1 MTFLALKIDLL
12 QELHAALE
20 PQVAEIAKTPSS
32 HQEKAKAVNAI
43 IGEASAALRARVSA
57 ITDATER
64 QNSLIVLQYCLSVVS
79 LEYRH
84 RVWPY
89 EYMAFS
95 RRVGELWERLCAVC
109 WDAPSRPLLTNI
121 EVPAFSKVTRDIKR
135 RILTAANVSPS
146 LKSIEEDVDLLVD
159 LVGTINMK
167 EDQVFAIDGVPH
179 IVDFKSGFGSNEK
192 GNTLRLLG
200 VARAYKLWDHQSQL
214 FLLVRQEKNNNYLN
228 VLRRSELWEVCA
240 GEEAYKKIDEL
251 TGADFT
257 TLRNEIIDFD
267 KDLSKKMLA
276 DIDAHLASLR
286 DYLKW

>member
-1 MTFLALKIDLL
+1 MTYLKMKEEFLA
-12 QELHAALE
+12 ELHNELE
-20 PQVAEIAKTPSS
+20 PQVSEILKTPVS
-32 HQEKAKAVNAI
+32 HQDKAKAVNGV
-43 IGEASAALRARVSA
+43 IGEASSNMRSRIADIKDPA
-57 ITDATER
+57 ER

-95 RRVGELWERLCAVC
+95 RRIGELWERLCAVC
-109 WDAPSRPLLTNI
+109 WDAPSRNGLSAL
-121 EVPAFSKVTRDIKR
+121 EVPSFAKVTKGIKK
-135 RILTAANVSPS
+135 RILTAAEGSPS
-146 LKSIEEDVDLLVD
+146 LKTIEEDVDILVD
-159 LVGTINMK
+159 LVGTINMR
-167 EDQVFAIDGVPH
+167 EDQVFAIDGVPQ

-200 VARAYKLWDHQSQL
+200 VARAYKLWDHRAQL

-240 GEEAYKKIDEL
+240 GEDAYKKIDEL
-251 TGADFT
+251 TGANFAE
-257 TLRNEIIDFD
+257 LRREIIDFD
-267 KDLSKKMLA
+267 NDLSKKMLS